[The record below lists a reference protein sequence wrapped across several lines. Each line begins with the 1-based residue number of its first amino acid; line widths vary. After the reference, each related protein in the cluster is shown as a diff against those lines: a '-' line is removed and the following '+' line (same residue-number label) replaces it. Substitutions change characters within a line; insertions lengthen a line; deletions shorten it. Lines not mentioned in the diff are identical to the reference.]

1 MKHSV
6 LRRLGALVLALAL
19 AVPMASAPALAASGP
34 ADDPIVRIEL
44 NETAIELTYDND
56 AKEPPS
62 FQLIAY
68 SISAA
73 GQRTRL
79 MGTTL
84 IWSIDNETAAE
95 VGRNGKVT
103 AKKQDL
109 PGSSIATVTAKLK
122 DDETMTATC
131 QVTVITPPPEPEPVD
146 RIRVDRVDIYQTNIS
161 QINLSLPRVPDPAK
175 PVTAKISATVT
186 YPSATDHNV
195 MWEVDNPS
203 NAITFDPAA
212 GLITAVGGGTAVI
225 TAKAVA
231 DETKTASV
239 TVTVTA
245 YGVINVTGVTVSK
258 NEVKLG
264 LAESEIITASVQPSS
279 VKDKTLI
286 LTVDPQNVVDVADVD
301 GKGQR
306 FRITAVGLGK
316 AKVTF
321 TSQADRTKSAVC
333 EVEVSPS
340 LRQLTIEG
348 RETANQLKLNPGM
361 GPGDHQ
367 LIHATPSSGGYGTPS
382 YNAANIT
389 WTSSDASIVTVEKDS
404 NYASGCYARITLV
417 APGKAE
423 ITVQYGKDESIKD
436 TVEVIVPGI
445 LLETTSGVLNMV
457 NNALTMQVGQTEQ
470 LAIRPYGSASSD
482 TSVKPVWWCSD
493 ASVVSADNGK
503 LIARAVG
510 TATVEVTRGK
520 FKASCTVTVKED
532 TSTLITA
539 SGTYSNGRPL
549 TLSSLQSQLNTAS
562 MTKTGSSLSYVT
574 NLTVPTAQGI
584 LYNTHRSEADTGAG
598 VGATEKYY
606 PGGTGLTSLS
616 AVSFVPRAEFSGTAE
631 IGYTAFGS
639 NGKSFDGT
647 IRVAVSGTGQS
658 GGDVSYSTNGAPVS
672 FVSDDFSSVVSAKT
686 GRSLKYLTFT
696 PPQSSVGALYYG
708 YIDDS
713 HPGEKVQSGTQYRRT
728 GSPSLDKVSFV
739 PADNYQGTVRISYR
753 AVDTADTPYTGTV
766 TISVTRQNTPRD
778 PADIYYYAPQDGWA
792 VFQARDFSAASLR
805 VIGETLSYVRF
816 ELPPSSEGTLF
827 YNYRGYA
834 SYDSAVSP
842 TTDYRVSGSP
852 ALDRV
857 AFVPATTATGEM
869 AIRYTGY
876 SVRGTAF
883 TGTIYVNP
891 GNGWNNNGQIQ
902 DDTWYRV
909 NSGASVNLNAYDFNN
924 ACVAA
929 TGASLS
935 YIRFTQLPAIGQG
948 TLRYRSG
955 SSNIYG
961 NVQVNTS
968 YYRVSSNSWD
978 VLIGNISFQASK
990 TFTGTVRIPY
1000 TGYNTN
1006 GGTYTDEVV
1015 IQVTPTI
1022 ISYSGSSS
1030 SPIGL
1035 SAARVRSA
1043 HSGVLTGQLSYI
1055 IFNSLPDPSAGQL
1068 YLGYNGFGSGTQV
1081 NTGTRYYAT
1090 GNPSIDQ
1097 ISFVPRGRYQGE
1109 ATAAYTAVSTTGEQV
1124 NGQFA
1129 FYISSASGSGYFT
1142 DMGGHAWAAASVD
1155 YLYQNGVTN
1164 GVTATT
1170 FGPGQRILRRDFVLM
1185 LCRAFH
1191 FSGGSGYSFADV
1203 PSNAYYAQAVATAKR
1218 LGIVNGDGTNFM
1230 PNAQLTRQDAMVMI
1244 KNSLDAAGVSQPAPS
1259 ATVLSR
1265 FPDNGSISSYARSA
1279 VSVLVQMGA
1288 VNGDDKGMMN
1298 PRSYITRAEAA
1309 VILHYVMT
1317 M

>member
-6 LRRLGALVLALAL
+6 LRRLGALALALAL
-19 AVPMASAPALAASGP
+19 AVPLASGPAQAASGP

-79 MGTTL
+79 MGNTL
-84 IWSIDNETAAE
+84 IWSIDNENAAE
-95 VGRNGKVT
+95 VRSNGKVT

-122 DDETMTATC
+122 DDETMTAAC
-131 QVTVITPPPEPEPVD
+131 QVTVITPPPAPEPVNSVRID
-146 RIRVDRVDIYQTNIS
+146 RTDSSYQTGVS
-161 QINLSLPRVPDPAK
+161 QINLNLPRNATK
-175 PVTAKISATVT
+175 PVTAQVSATVT
-186 YPSATDHNV
+186 YDSHTDHEV
-195 MWEVDNPS
+195 VWEVFDPNQ
-203 NAITFDPAA
+203 AITFDQAT

-225 TAKAVA
+225 TAKAKA
-231 DETKTASV
+231 DEKKTASV

-258 NEVKLG
+258 QELKLG
-264 LAESEIITASVQPSS
+264 LAESDTLTAAVQPSS
-279 VKDKTLI
+279 VKDKTLSI
-286 LTVDPQNVVDVADVD
+286 TTEPLGIVDVADVN
-301 GKGQR
+301 GKGQQ
-306 FRITAVGLGK
+306 FRVTGVGLGK
-316 AKVTF
+316 AKITF
-321 TSQADRTKSAVC
+321 TSVFDPTKSAVC
-333 EVEVSPS
+333 EVEVTPA
-340 LRQLTIEG
+340 LKTLTIDG
-348 RETANQLKLNPGM
+348 KNSDNQLILTGV
-361 GPGDHQ
+361 GPGDHK
-367 LIHATPSSGGYGTPS
+367 LIHAVPGSNGYGAPS
-382 YNAANIT
+382 YNAANIN
-389 WTSSDASIVTVEKDS
+389 WTSSDASVFTVQKDS
-404 NYASGCYARITLV
+404 SYANGCYARINLV

-423 ITVQYGKDESIKD
+423 LTVQYGKDENIKD
-436 TVEVIVPGI
+436 TVEVEVPGI
-445 LLETTSGVLNMV
+445 LLDTTSGVLNMV

-470 LAIRPYGSASSD
+470 LVIKSFGSASGDSSLRPTWFSTD
-482 TSVKPVWWCSD
+482 TSIVT
-493 ASVVSADNGK
+493 ADNGK
-503 LIARAVG
+503 LIARTVG
-510 TATVEVTRGK
+510 TATVEVTRGSYTAK
-520 FKASCTVTVKED
+520 CTVTVRED

-539 SGTYSNGRPL
+539 SGTYSSGRPL
-549 TLSSLQSQLNTAS
+549 ALSSLQSQLNTACV
-562 MTKTGSSLSYVT
+562 TKTESALSYVT
-574 NLTVPTAQGI
+574 NLSVPTAQGI
-584 LYNTHRSEADTGAG
+584 LHNTHRSEADTGAG
-598 VGATEKYY
+598 IGATEKYY
-606 PGGTGLTSLS
+606 PGRTGLDSLS
-616 AVSFVPRAEFSGTAE
+616 AVSFVPRADFSGTAE
-631 IGYTAFGS
+631 ISYTGVGS
-639 NGKSFDGT
+639 NGRSFDGT
-647 IRVAVSGTGQS
+647 IRVAVSGTGQG
-658 GGDVSYSTNGAPVS
+658 GGDVSYSSNGSPVS
-672 FVSDDFSSVVSAKT
+672 FVADDFSSVISAKT

-696 PPQSSVGALYYG
+696 PPQSSVGTLYYG

-713 HPGEKVQSGTQYRRT
+713 HPGEKVQSATQYRRA

-739 PADNYQGTVRISYR
+739 PADGYQGTVRISYR

-766 TISVTRQNTPRD
+766 TINVTRQNATRD
-778 PADIYYYAPQDGWA
+778 PADIFYYAPQDGWA

-827 YNYRGYA
+827 HNYRGYG
-834 SYDSAVSP
+834 SYDSAVTS
-842 TTDYRVSGSP
+842 TTDYRVNGSP

-857 AFVPATTATGEM
+857 AFVPATTASGQMTV
-869 AIRYTGY
+869 RYTGY

-883 TGTIYVNP
+883 TGTVYINP
-891 GNGWNNNGQIQ
+891 GSGWNDNNQVQ

-955 SSNIYG
+955 NSNIYG

-978 VLIGNISFQASK
+978 VLIGNISFQAAK

-1006 GGTYTDEVV
+1006 GVSYTDEVV

-1055 IFNSLPDPSAGQL
+1055 IFTSLPDPSAGQL
-1068 YLGYNGFGSGTQV
+1068 YLNYSGFGSGSQV

-1090 GNPSIDQ
+1090 GNPNIDQ

-1129 FYISSASGSGYFT
+1129 FYISSSSGSGYFT
-1142 DMGGHAWAAASVD
+1142 DMGGHTWAAASVD

-1164 GVTATT
+1164 GITATT

>member
-6 LRRLGALVLALAL
+6 LRRLGALALALAL
-19 AVPMASAPALAASGP
+19 AVPLAAAPAQASPGP
-34 ADDPIVRIEL
+34 ILVQSIEVTPPEL
-44 NETAIELTYDND
+44 NVTTEVVGNREKFTVRVLPENADNKAVTWTSSDTSVITVARGSGTYVI
-56 AKEPPS
+56 
-62 FQLIAY
+62 Q
-68 SISAA
+68 
-73 GQRTRL
+73 GV
-79 MGTTL
+79 GT
-84 IWSIDNETAAE
+84 
-95 VGRNGKVT
+95 
-103 AKKQDL
+103 
-109 PGSSIATVTAKLK
+109 ATVTA
-122 DDETMTATC
+122 TANDGSGVTGTC
-131 QVTVITPPPEPEPVD
+131 QVTVTEPPPEPEPVNSVRID
-146 RIRVDRVDIYQTNIS
+146 RTDSSYQTGVS
-161 QINLSLPRVPDPAK
+161 QINLNLPRNATK
-175 PVTAKISATVT
+175 PVTAQVSATVT
-186 YPSATDHNV
+186 YDSHTDHEV
-195 MWEVDNPS
+195 VWEVFDPNQ
-203 NAITFDPAA
+203 AITFDQAT

-225 TAKAVA
+225 TAKARV
-231 DETKTASV
+231 DEKKTASV

-258 NEVKLG
+258 QELKLG
-264 LAESEIITASVQPSS
+264 LAESDTLTAAVQPSS
-279 VKDKTLI
+279 VKDKTLSI
-286 LTVDPQNVVDVADVD
+286 TTEPLGIVDVADVN
-301 GKGQR
+301 GKGQQ
-306 FRITAVGLGK
+306 FRVTGVGLGK
-316 AKVTF
+316 AKITF
-321 TSQADRTKSAVC
+321 TSVFDPTKSAVC
-333 EVEVSPS
+333 EVEVTPA
-340 LRQLTIEG
+340 LKTLTIDG
-348 RETANQLKLNPGM
+348 KNSDNQLILTGV
-361 GPGDHQ
+361 GPGDHK
-367 LIHATPSSGGYGTPS
+367 LIHAVPGSNGYGAPS
-382 YNAANIT
+382 YNAANIN
-389 WTSSDASIVTVEKDS
+389 WTSSDASVFTVQKDS
-404 NYASGCYARITLV
+404 GYANGCYARINLV

-423 ITVQYGKDESIKD
+423 LTVQYGKDENIKD
-436 TVEVIVPGI
+436 TVEVEVPGI
-445 LLETTSGVLNMV
+445 LLDTTSGVLNMV

-470 LAIRPYGSASSD
+470 LVIKSFGSASGDSSLRPTWFSTD
-482 TSVKPVWWCSD
+482 TSIVT
-493 ASVVSADNGK
+493 ADNGK
-503 LIARAVG
+503 LIARTVG
-510 TATVEVTRGK
+510 TATVEVTRGSYTAK
-520 FKASCTVTVKED
+520 CTVTVRED

-539 SGTYSNGRPL
+539 SGTYSSGRPL
-549 TLSSLQSQLNTAS
+549 ALSSLQSQLNTACV
-562 MTKTGSSLSYVT
+562 TKTESALSYVT
-574 NLTVPTAQGI
+574 NLSVPTAQGI
-584 LYNTHRSEADTGAG
+584 LHNTHRSEADTGAG
-598 VGATEKYY
+598 IGATEKYY
-606 PGGTGLTSLS
+606 PGRTGLDSLS
-616 AVSFVPRAEFSGTAE
+616 AVSFVPRADFSGTAE
-631 IGYTAFGS
+631 ISYTGVGS
-639 NGKSFDGT
+639 NGRSFDGT
-647 IRVAVSGTGQS
+647 IRVAVSGTGQG
-658 GGDVSYSTNGAPVS
+658 GGDVSYSSNGSPVS
-672 FVSDDFSSVVSAKT
+672 FVADDFSSVISAKT

-696 PPQSSVGALYYG
+696 PPQSSVGTLYYG

-713 HPGEKVQSGTQYRRT
+713 HPGEKVQSATQYRRA

-739 PADNYQGTVRISYR
+739 PADGYQGTVRISYR

-766 TISVTRQNTPRD
+766 TINVTRQNATRD
-778 PADIYYYAPQDGWA
+778 PADIFYYAPQDGWA

-827 YNYRGYA
+827 HNYRGYG
-834 SYDSAVSP
+834 SYDSAVTS
-842 TTDYRVSGSP
+842 TTDYRVNGSP
-852 ALDRV
+852 TLDRV
-857 AFVPATTATGEM
+857 AFVPATTASGQMTV
-869 AIRYTGY
+869 RYTGY

-883 TGTIYVNP
+883 TGTVYINP
-891 GNGWNNNGQIQ
+891 GSGWNDNNPVQ

-955 SSNIYG
+955 NSNIYG

-978 VLIGNISFQASK
+978 VLIGNISFQAAK

-1006 GGTYTDEVV
+1006 GVSYTDEVV

-1055 IFNSLPDPSAGQL
+1055 IFTSLPDPSAGQL
-1068 YLGYNGFGSGTQV
+1068 YLNYSGFGSGSQV

-1090 GNPSIDQ
+1090 GNPNIDQ

-1129 FYISSASGSGYFT
+1129 FYISSSSGSGYFT
-1142 DMGGHAWAAASVD
+1142 DMGGHTWAAASVD

-1164 GVTATT
+1164 GITATT

>member
-19 AVPMASAPALAASGP
+19 AVPLAAAPAQAASGP

-79 MGTTL
+79 MGNTL
-84 IWSIDNETAAE
+84 IWSIDNENTAE
-95 VGRNGKVT
+95 VRLNGKVI

-109 PGSSIATVTAKLK
+109 PGNSIATVTAKLK
-122 DDETMTATC
+122 DDETMTAAC
-131 QVTVITPPPEPEPVD
+131 QVTVITPPPAPEPVNSVRID
-146 RIRVDRVDIYQTNIS
+146 RTDSSYQTGVS
-161 QINLSLPRVPDPAK
+161 QINLNLPRNATK
-175 PVTAKISATVT
+175 PVTAQISATVT
-186 YPSATDHNV
+186 YDSHTDHEV
-195 MWEVDNPS
+195 AWEVFDPNQ
-203 NAITFDPAA
+203 AVTFDQAT

-225 TAKAVA
+225 TAKAKA
-231 DETKTASV
+231 DEKKTASV

-258 NEVKLG
+258 QELKLG
-264 LAESEIITASVQPSS
+264 LAESDTLTAAVQPSS
-279 VKDKTLI
+279 VKDKTLSI
-286 LTVDPQNVVDVADVD
+286 TTEPLGIVDVADVN
-301 GKGQR
+301 GKGQQ
-306 FRITAVGLGK
+306 FRVTGVGLGK
-316 AKVTF
+316 AKITF
-321 TSQADRTKSAVC
+321 TSVFDPTKSAVC
-333 EVEVSPS
+333 EVEVTPA
-340 LRQLTIEG
+340 LKTLTIDG
-348 RETANQLKLNPGM
+348 KNSDNQLILTGV
-361 GPGDHQ
+361 GPGDHK
-367 LIHATPSSGGYGTPS
+367 LIHATPSSGGYGAPS
-382 YNAANIT
+382 YNAANIN
-389 WTSSDASIVTVEKDS
+389 WTSSDASVFTVQKDS
-404 NYASGCYARITLV
+404 SYANGCYARINLV

-423 ITVQYGKDESIKD
+423 LTVQYGKDENIKD
-436 TVEVIVPGI
+436 TVEVEVPGI
-445 LLETTSGVLNMV
+445 LLDTTSGVLNMV

-470 LAIRPYGSASSD
+470 LVIKSFGSASGDSGLRPTWYSTD
-482 TSVKPVWWCSD
+482 TSIVT
-493 ASVVSADNGK
+493 ADNGK
-503 LIARAVG
+503 LIARTVG
-510 TATVEVTRGK
+510 TATVEVTRGSYTAK
-520 FKASCTVTVKED
+520 CTVTVRED

-539 SGTYSNGRPL
+539 SGTYSSGRPL
-549 TLSSLQSQLNTAS
+549 ALSSLQSQLNTAS
-562 MTKTGSSLSYVT
+562 VTKTESALSYVT
-574 NLTVPTAQGI
+574 NLSVPTAQGI
-584 LYNTHRSEADTGAG
+584 LHNTHRSEADTGAG

-606 PGGTGLTSLS
+606 PGRTGLDSLS
-616 AVSFVPRAEFSGTAE
+616 AVSFVPRADFSGTAE
-631 IGYTAFGS
+631 ISYTGVGS
-639 NGKSFDGT
+639 NGRSFDGT
-647 IRVAVSGTGQS
+647 IRVAVSGTGQG
-658 GGDVSYSTNGAPVS
+658 GGDVSYSSNGSPVS
-672 FVSDDFSSVVSAKT
+672 FVANDFSSVISAKT

-696 PPQSSVGALYYG
+696 PPQSSVGTLYYG

-713 HPGEKVQSGTQYRRT
+713 HPGEKVQSATQYRRA

-739 PADNYQGTVRISYR
+739 PADGYQGTVRISYR

-766 TISVTRQNTPRD
+766 TINVTRQNATRD
-778 PADIYYYAPQDGWA
+778 PADIFYYAPQDGWA

-827 YNYRGYA
+827 HNYRGYG
-834 SYDSAVSP
+834 SYDSAVTS
-842 TTDYRVSGSP
+842 TTDYRVNGSP

-857 AFVPATTATGEM
+857 AFVPATTASGQMTV
-869 AIRYTGY
+869 RYTGY

-883 TGTIYVNP
+883 TGTVYINP
-891 GNGWNNNGQIQ
+891 GSGWNDNNPVQ

-955 SSNIYG
+955 NSNIYG

-978 VLIGNISFQASK
+978 VLIGNISFQAVK

-1006 GGTYTDEVV
+1006 GVSYTDEVV

-1055 IFNSLPDPSAGQL
+1055 IFTSLPDPSAGQL
-1068 YLGYNGFGSGTQV
+1068 YLNYSGFGSGSQV

-1109 ATAAYTAVSTTGEQV
+1109 ATATYTAVSTTGEQV

-1129 FYISSASGSGYFT
+1129 FYISSSGGSGYFT

-1164 GVTATT
+1164 GITATT
-1170 FGPGQRILRRDFVLM
+1170 FGPGQHILRRDFVLM

>member
-19 AVPMASAPALAASGP
+19 AVPLAAAPAQAASGP

-73 GQRTRL
+73 GKRTRL
-79 MGTTL
+79 MGNTL
-84 IWSIDNETAAE
+84 IWSIDNENAAE
-95 VGRNGKVT
+95 VRLNGKVT

-122 DDETMTATC
+122 DDETMTAAC
-131 QVTVITPPPEPEPVD
+131 QVTVITPPPAPEPVNSVRID
-146 RIRVDRVDIYQTNIS
+146 RTDSSYQTGVS
-161 QINLSLPRVPDPAK
+161 QINLNLPRNATK
-175 PVTAKISATVT
+175 PVTAQISATVT
-186 YPSATDHNV
+186 YDSHTDHEV
-195 MWEVDNPS
+195 VWEVFDPNQ
-203 NAITFDPAA
+203 AITFDQAT

-225 TAKAVA
+225 TAKAKA
-231 DETKTASV
+231 DEKKTASV

-258 NEVKLG
+258 QELKLG
-264 LAESEIITASVQPSS
+264 LAESDTLTAAVQPSS
-279 VKDKTLI
+279 VKDKTLSI
-286 LTVDPQNVVDVADVD
+286 TTEPLGIVDVADVN
-301 GKGQR
+301 GKGQQ
-306 FRITAVGLGK
+306 FRVTGIGLGK
-316 AKVTF
+316 AKITF
-321 TSQADRTKSAVC
+321 TSVLDPTKSAVC
-333 EVEVSPS
+333 EVEVTPA
-340 LRQLTIEG
+340 LKTLTIDG
-348 RETANQLKLNPGM
+348 KNSDNQLILTGV
-361 GPGDHQ
+361 GPGDHK
-367 LIHATPSSGGYGTPS
+367 LIHATPSSGGYGAPS
-382 YNAANIT
+382 YNAANIN
-389 WTSSDASIVTVEKDS
+389 WTSSDASVFTVQKDS
-404 NYASGCYARITLV
+404 SYANGCYARINLV

-423 ITVQYGKDESIKD
+423 LTVQYGKDENIKD
-436 TVEVIVPGI
+436 TVEVEVPGI
-445 LLETTSGVLNMV
+445 LLDTTSGVLNMV

-470 LAIRPYGSASSD
+470 LVIKSFGSASGDSGLRPTWFSTD
-482 TSVKPVWWCSD
+482 TSIVT
-493 ASVVSADNGK
+493 ADNGK
-503 LIARAVG
+503 LIARTVG
-510 TATVEVTRGK
+510 TATVEVTRGSYTAK
-520 FKASCTVTVKED
+520 CTVTVRED

-539 SGTYSNGRPL
+539 SGTYSSGRPL
-549 TLSSLQSQLNTAS
+549 ALSSLQSQLNTAS
-562 MTKTGSSLSYVT
+562 VTKTESALSYVT
-574 NLTVPTAQGI
+574 NLSVPTAQGI
-584 LYNTHRSEADTGAG
+584 LHNTHRSEADTGAG
-598 VGATEKYY
+598 IGATEKYY
-606 PGGTGLTSLS
+606 PGRTGLDSLS
-616 AVSFVPRAEFSGTAE
+616 AVSFVPRADFSGTAE
-631 IGYTAFGS
+631 ISYTGVGS
-639 NGKSFDGT
+639 NGRSFDGT
-647 IRVAVSGTGQS
+647 IRVAVSGTGQG
-658 GGDVSYSTNGAPVS
+658 GGDVSYSSNGSPVS
-672 FVSDDFSSVVSAKT
+672 FVADDFSSVISAKT

-696 PPQSSVGALYYG
+696 PPQSSVGTLYYG

-713 HPGEKVQSGTQYRRT
+713 HPGEKVQSATQYRRA

-739 PADNYQGTVRISYR
+739 PADGYQGTVRISYR

-766 TISVTRQNTPRD
+766 TINVTRQNATRD
-778 PADIYYYAPQDGWA
+778 PADIFYYAPQDGWA

-827 YNYRGYA
+827 HNYRGYG
-834 SYDSAVSP
+834 SYDSAVTS
-842 TTDYRVSGSP
+842 TTDYRVNGSP

-857 AFVPATTATGEM
+857 AFVPATTASGQMTV
-869 AIRYTGY
+869 RYTGY

-883 TGTIYVNP
+883 TGTVYINP
-891 GNGWNNNGQIQ
+891 GSGWNDNNPVQ

-955 SSNIYG
+955 NSNIYG

-978 VLIGNISFQASK
+978 VLIGNISFQAAK
-990 TFTGTVRIPY
+990 NFTGTVRIPY

-1006 GGTYTDEVV
+1006 GVSYTDEVV

-1055 IFNSLPDPSAGQL
+1055 IFTSLPDPSAGQL
-1068 YLGYNGFGSGTQV
+1068 YLNYSGFGSGSQV

-1090 GNPSIDQ
+1090 GNPNIDQ

-1109 ATAAYTAVSTTGEQV
+1109 ATATYTAVSTTGEQV

-1129 FYISSASGSGYFT
+1129 FYISSSSGSGYFT

-1170 FGPGQRILRRDFVLM
+1170 FGPGQHILRRDFVLM